1 MDKQEKEV
9 LNKRTTIH
17 DVAHEAGVSMT
28 TVSHALNGY
37 KDVNEQTRQKIVEI
51 ARRLDY
57 MPDEAGRSLRGIQKK
72 TIALLIAGELLEEDP
87 SGIMYGLT
95 SGIYKVAQKMEYE
108 FTILT
113 MPSDKQLKI
122 SFGQI
127 CKRKKLTG
135 IIVYGLAMDMPYY
148 EQIKN
153 SEIPCVLVDVAMDG
167 DNVREVSADNEKASF
182 EEVEHLI
189 ENGYCNIAM
198 LSGKKMAQVSE
209 RRESGYK
216 RALEKHGFRV
226 REEWIVDCQFDKVR
240 QCRKQELKRRYP
252 GLMHFSA
259 QATALQSERSMA

>member
-182 EEVEHLI
+182 E
-189 ENGYCNIAM
+189 G
-198 LSGKKMAQVSE
+198 G
-209 RRESGYK
+209 
-216 RALEKHGFRV
+216 RASDR
-226 REEWIVDCQFDKVR
+226 EWI
-240 QCRKQELKRRYP
+240 
-252 GLMHFSA
+252 
-259 QATALQSERSMA
+259 LQHSNAFR